1 LFIFNNPF
9 KVESSEKNQFNP
21 KLQTCNNYE

>member
-21 KLQTCNNYE
+21 KLQSCNNDD